1 MKTRLLILLFCSS
14 TIFSLAAASQKDGS
28 DELKRLFGKLN
39 SKIPDQEKILVN
51 DSIRAIMESYIRSD
65 SIFNHEFTGL
75 KFLGQ
80 IKSEDSKMKV
90 VSWNMLLRDSP
101 ARYFCYFINRRKDGN
116 KILGLSADY
125 SADNIRTDT
134 VYTAENWYGALYYD
148 MRPVKKG
155 KDTFWML
162 LGIDYGNPAITRKVI
177 DVLSFTPDDNPVFGK
192 NWFYDGTNVKY
203 REVLE
208 YSFTAV
214 ISMRFMSDKLIVFD
228 HLVPISPVHANN
240 REFYG
245 PDFSY
250 DAYRFE
256 KGIWQL
262 KINVDARNEE

>member
-1 MKTRLLILLFCSS
+1 MKVRFLI
-14 TIFSLAAASQKDGS
+14 IFLCFTFIISLATAGGKDAS
-28 DELKRLFGKLN
+28 DELNRLFRKLN
-39 SKIPDQEKILVN
+39 SKITDQEKILVN
-51 DSIRAIMESYIRSD
+51 DSIMSLIGSYVRSD
-65 SIFNHEFTGL
+65 SIFTHEFTGL

-90 VSWNMLLRDSP
+90 VSWNMLLMDSP

-125 SADNIRTDT
+125 RADKIRTDT
-134 VYTAENWYGALYYD
+134 VYSAENWYGALYYD
-148 MRPVKKG
+148 LRPLKRG
-155 KDTFWML
+155 NETFWML

-177 DVLSFTPDDNPVFGK
+177 DVLSFTSEDDPVFGK
-192 NWFYDGTNVKY
+192 KWFNDGTAVKY

-214 ISMRFMSDKLIVFD
+214 ISLRFMSDKLIVFD

>member
-1 MKTRLLILLFCSS
+1 MKARLLILLLCS
-14 TIFSLAAASQKDGS
+14 IFISSLAATGGKDAS
-28 DELKRLFGKLN
+28 DELNRLFGRLN

-51 DSIRAIMESYIRSD
+51 DSIISIIDSYVRSD
-65 SIFNHEFTGL
+65 SIFTHEFAGL

-80 IKSEDSKMKV
+80 IKSGDSKMKI
-90 VSWNMLLRDSP
+90 VSWNMLLRESP
-101 ARYFCYFINRRKDGN
+101 ARYFCYFINRRKEGN
-116 KILGLSADY
+116 KILGLTADY
-125 SADNIRTDT
+125 SSENIRTDT
-134 VYTAENWYGALYYD
+134 VYSPENWYGALYYD
-148 MRPVKKG
+148 LRPVKRG
-155 KDTFWML
+155 NETFWML

-177 DVLSFTPDDNPVFGK
+177 DVLSFTPGDDPVFGK
-192 NWFYDGTNVKY
+192 KWFNDGTNVKY

-214 ISMRFMSDKLIVFD
+214 ISLRFMSDKLIIFD